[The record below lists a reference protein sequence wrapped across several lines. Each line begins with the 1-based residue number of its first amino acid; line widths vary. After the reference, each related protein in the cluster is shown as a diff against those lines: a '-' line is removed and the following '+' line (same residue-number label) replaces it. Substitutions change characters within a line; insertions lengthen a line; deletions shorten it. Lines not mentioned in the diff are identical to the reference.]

1 MADGAANLH
10 STAESE
16 EKSRK
21 NDDVATKRPR
31 RRTEQHESVN
41 PTKNIQEK
49 KRRQRRH
56 QRRKKTVS
64 NLKCEIAE
72 KDENEV
78 VETTSSQTE
87 EGLAVTEQSLQAGES
102 LPKEEN
108 AEKSQG
114 RKKGFSDVKSKS
126 TEKDENKAGETTS
139 TQTEEGLFV
148 NEQSLQAGQN
158 VQKEENAE
166 KSQKDAQMVEAQTQ
180 TKTHKGRHK
189 FTQTAVVFQKDQE
202 TQTDFLD
209 SKQDDTQ
216 RKDIQPA
223 SAGPAETEPELQQS
237 SATPGPKDDPVKGST
252 TESMAKNE
260 NDQPG
265 GSSAEAATSQSDK
278 DGQPKSYATA
288 VSGGGGGEKQS
299 SLTASKKAADQ
310 TLSTR
315 DRSPVRPPPGVP
327 MFTLHMYAVLDKKF
341 RFNQEHDT
349 LLMCFEGG
357 GNLPFKIT
365 HFVGLKQEGYLVEAQ
380 LSVEENTLTRGLQV
394 RYCYGVK
401 QRSKEV
407 IGAAYRTL
415 QIPVDT
421 TIKEMHLYEGF
432 ICRDDGRNVWKT
444 SLQWVGWKKSRG
456 DEISDAWQTSASTLL
471 NHIFQK
477 WTPSDRQSTTTLCEQ
492 LRHFTWSFISAQGRI
507 SYQDN
512 SKPPLVK
519 APELISETLVQILKG
534 EPKEKLPEKC
544 RSSSPLV
551 LGLSVF
557 MVARYC
563 SINLGV
569 KGWAELCLL
578 VTSEAAM
585 DTKSL
590 EELSA
595 SLGNPQFTVMGLM
608 NLCAQ
613 QALAELVLL
622 PPLLFRLRQ
631 PGADATKVG
640 PNVEEDD
647 WSGLKDIGFI
657 RFRENVTSYS
667 DKRRKMLSLIQ
678 KNLPAVAA
686 EMPLLLTSWLAL
698 IPFDDLPEFSRLTGV
713 GAEHLIQS
721 LLYRLRTR
729 REKMDLKQCEV
740 NVKLA
745 DKSLSHILMEADK
758 QKDRLAKSGSLQSA
772 FESSIS
778 VLKCTCEI
786 ARIVPWYQT
795 VVQSLQLVL
804 KLAEILE
811 MKLRGESE
819 EGEKA
824 SKQRVVEKLFAVQ
837 QRISEWRDELLQKPL
852 VSTKTLIYPKE
863 IELWDALLKV
873 ECFSED
879 VSSNWATR
887 LQKDLKKRI
896 NEVSDEDKVLI
907 WCLDSHAAALGKSH
921 HVVQNCFHEMF
932 HSAIKTI
939 CQRGKEGD
947 LMRSL
952 TLKVKDLPPRV
963 KSAVVVESAARFRD
977 NMVVQLLDPQSA
989 VNFLLSNCTWN
1000 FIQVDDTAGQV
1011 VHSCVE
1017 AVHLLVASL
1026 LEGSVSLGDLQTCL
1040 KYREQFKRLYQQYK
1054 KNTKSETSSADAD
1067 ILTQREKDLNA
1078 FMQRRQEIDTLIK
1091 MLAKATESIT
1101 VPEVSTLEAQHSA
1114 DLHAVSL
1121 NKLVLVQV
1129 VDAERKL
1136 QNIGPPPVL
1145 WYKISMNVL
1154 KMSSEMHK
1162 LHHSNLILSS
1172 WVKRAA
1178 SVAASRFPTS
1188 PPVQLTLTQ
1197 ISESIWMPLLEEFLH
1212 LGVRIA
1218 EANIRFRKLDQMLE
1232 DSGDQGDGK
1241 LLEKELDLM
1250 SEVISTAGGVT
1261 AEKNWVQTRLRQIQ
1275 EYRQLHD
1282 AAAAASA
1289 VLRIAQRMGLSGNFS
1304 KISSLRQL
1312 DEDSFK
1318 ERVLKSLTDDM
1329 SHARQQLSAVTR
1341 EHTACL
1347 VEFLNSQP
1355 LISWVRENLRTMSD
1369 VKVYVELAS
1378 ISAGE
1383 NDTEIDQVACFHD
1396 AVTGYGPLL
1405 YSLSPQTG
1413 FQEFMACAQQVW
1425 DAQSRD
1431 EKLPDKL
1438 RESTRLLSW
1447 LKALKETHGSVEQS
1461 SLSLASSI
1469 NTHGVY
1475 HVSWSSE
1482 KTEKRCLQ
1490 NMVLVTVKAGNEVK
1504 SYKLEDLLELQN
1516 KLMLMSS
1523 KGEHGREQ
1531 VNRFTEVFQGVQR
1544 VGSILLQMQTSG
1556 NMLFRDWSAEV
1567 HCCPQQQPCI
1577 SITFLSLSGEQTLYS
1592 GEVTEQ
1598 LRKLAQSM
1606 DSCHKEWCAFI
1617 GEMRSRFSLLNH
1629 FTSEQL
1635 VYLCHW
1641 IHKVCQSQ
1649 TSVPQQLWHLLF
1661 PIKPQCTVN
1670 DVRVAYTN
1678 AVSMSSQ
1685 DDESSDD
1692 EEFCEAIMDVTAA
1705 ASKHAEEDLE
1715 EDHDLMQFS
1724 TDEEEDD
1731 DVNEGKLDNL
1741 WRRFNGN
1748 MSQYLEESL
1757 DILTLAQLLECLSE
1771 TNPLHM
1777 IRNLPPGLQMGKP
1790 NLVLC
1795 PSAEVFTTTLSFYM
1809 ESPEQPLP
1817 SSDEVLVCREQTTRE
1832 EVEIFLRRALC
1843 QVSRENCQ
1851 KIYSL
1856 VNPGVLGYEASE
1868 ALVELYEGLE
1878 KTASPHYRLVIVSPV
1893 VHQHRCVPSY
1903 FSNYKVQTG
1912 MNLTEQSAR
1921 KYLHHHFTLSTLSQD
1936 PVALVSPDQLSVWM
1950 VSSVRPSVGKSLYV
1964 KRLFEKFQ
1972 QKSPRAKHVRIRL
1985 IEASVDVDSL
1995 VITLT
2000 ERLSQLR
2007 EQDPVLL
2014 HIDSA
2019 GVRSGLEELLFRLL
2033 VLGCLSDS
2041 HGMLWRKNKAHLITV
2056 EVLKAITYHQNQA
2069 KEVRVGLLEILPT
2082 IHCKAPKEVMQ
2093 LLGSPRLIGH
2103 NRFDPLVDEQE
2114 FFSEGIQRPYQY
2126 LRLYF
2131 QNQRLD
2137 RFYYQ
2142 KGSKVGNPRD
2152 CLRLLL
2158 LHCGME
2164 NPSWGE
2170 LKNFSWFLNV
2180 QLKDCE
2186 VSVFCDPDFL
2196 ADHLPGFK
2204 DFIVKFMIHMARD
2217 FASPSLNTS
2226 DESPTLHIES
2236 NPEDDLLTRL
2246 SIRKR
2251 WENESHPYIFFNA
2264 DHSSMSF
2271 LGFNVQMCERRNT
2284 LRAVDP
2290 HSNKV
2295 LIESVMSLELFNGL
2309 QLQRISLTEDFDQ
2322 LPRSDKIKRISCV
2335 VGATRGIMDRNFDP
2349 DPTYELTADNV
2360 MKMLAIH
2367 MRFRC
2372 GIPVVIMGET
2382 GCGKTRLVR
2391 FLCTLQREERPVEN
2405 MVLVKVH
2412 GGTTAEM
2419 IYRKVREAE
2428 VLAHK
2433 NQQQHNLDTILFFD
2447 EANTTEAIFAI
2458 KEILCDQTMKGERL
2472 RPESGLK
2479 IIAACN
2485 PYRKHSLEMVERLE
2499 RAGLGYR
2506 VKANETEDRLGKVPL
2521 RQLVYRVHPLPPSMV
2536 SLVWDFGQ
2544 LSDLTELSYIE
2555 QIVQKK
2561 VFDHRLPASCNN
2573 IISNVL
2579 AASQK
2584 YMRSR
2589 KNECSF
2595 VSLRDVERSM
2605 KVLVWFYQH
2614 SQDIFTDIAN
2624 LSDDQRTLKCLILAV
2639 GVCYYPSLVAKEDY
2653 LEEICRYFPRPVNCV
2668 PALQA
2673 EISSCQDLFL
2683 KNVQTRET
2691 IAKNIALKENVFLM
2705 VVCIELRIPLFLVG
2719 KPGSSKSLAKT
2730 VVADA
2735 MQGQN
2740 SHCELFKKLKQVHMV
2755 SFQCSPHSS
2764 PEGIIGTFRNCAR
2777 FQKDKNMD
2785 EYVSVVVLDEIGL
2798 AEDSPQ
2804 MPLKTLHPLLE
2815 DGCIDNDKPDPHMKV
2830 GFVGISNW
2838 ALDPAKMN
2846 RGIFVSRWDPSE
2858 DELVE
2863 TAKGICSSS
2872 KQILLK
2878 IKHLFPSLAKAFLN
2892 ICNATSK
2899 NQFFGLRDYYSLV
2912 KMVFAAVKATQQE
2925 PNGEQLV
2932 EVILRNF
2939 SGQPDCFDPVIFF
2952 QDVLQDLTEIPR
2964 PRTLQMI
2971 LRNLD
2976 HGIKEESRY
2985 LLLLTTNNAALH
2997 ILQQQVF
3004 AKGDYP
3010 PPEIIFG
3017 SGFPKDQEYAQICR
3031 NVNRVKTCMETGR
3044 TVVLLNMQNLYES
3057 LYDALNQY
3065 YVYLSKQQYVDLG
3078 LGSHRVKCRVH
3089 TNFRLVVVEDQK
3101 KVYEHFPVPLI
3112 NRLEKHRVDRSTDLE
3127 AWQHRVLNK
3136 LREWVKAFSGEAN
3149 DDFKPSDIFIG
3160 FHGDACASALLQAL
3174 EKRQQTASDTGVEQ
3188 EEEDKP
3194 KTLEPDDQDQVA
3206 ETEHNEF
3213 VDAMDIEQETE
3224 IMDKNDET
3232 SEVIDDR
3239 NMLENEELMETENDE
3254 SPRENEEEVFSL
3266 AKSLLLNCATPDAV
3280 VRLKYSDLSNQDKE
3294 KLQRLYFQ
3302 QQHHHSLRDFLGA
3315 CLNTH
3320 QDSSKFLEITT
3331 FSSLL
3336 TKLDVRGVAPAL
3348 GLNTDRILLL
3358 SLHQFDTEV
3367 SFCNK
3372 IRTFLQNAGSS
3383 LHLLIVQMDLEES
3396 QCSDE
3401 LIASAKYCTMNYMAS
3416 MDVQMC
3422 WVIFIVKVS
3431 RIPSQS
3437 RYIGFQGGFWHS
3449 VHIDDLRDSEDMSLN
3464 LSDFCGTLISTLL
3477 KPALQENQN
3486 ISEGMSLIN
3495 DSEDDRK
3502 VERAHLH
3509 SPSLVRSC
3517 IQKAVGLLRDP
3528 DNLTSR
3534 GLQRMHI
3541 LLAHLSTD
3549 QNPTSARFQRVLLSR
3564 LAETLAQR
3572 EEVMGAPKEWVSREA
3587 KKRQALQ
3594 EGGTLRHTLWRCLQ
3608 STVTPVL
3615 ASILEV
3621 IDRYSNLDLL
3631 SADRL
3636 SPGLMKLWM
3645 DILADLQVLH
3655 LAPPSNPS
3663 DSDQE
3668 VLVQHYFLLDSE
3680 QQSCS
3685 APFSWI
3691 IKMNLDNLWEESE
3704 FMPVSKEGSTERI
3717 LQFVSSF
3724 SSSGPGRHLQQ
3735 LSEEERWE
3743 YGLLFLQDFLLLS
3756 LKIKSKDEL
3765 KVFIRAMQGCLT
3777 ELQTSMGAA
3786 PDLSPAW
3793 IMAAAKHF
3801 AARLDMLSHM
3811 FLLQPQLAADV
3822 LQRGPMKSEQKEM
3835 VEDVLALGICVEQ
3848 IKLLTLTSLDEC
3860 RSFVDRVELLQPC
3873 LDRAFSQKYSALCS
3887 AACFQHLAS
3896 IRSLWHGMLVVAS
3909 FIQQI
3914 TFKMKQDDLKLKE
3927 LSLKHCNLHLNLMQ
3941 ESPDVRS
3948 VNTLEQ
3954 LIRILNS
3961 FHDECISRD
3970 LRFGISCPVCLLEFT
3985 EPSVLPCQHVI
3996 CLPCLQ
4002 KSVQQNRHYCPKC
4015 RTELPNNFTATVSRS
4030 VKVALEQQA
4039 AIRHCCNSFFLEVVS
4054 RFCLSEGQKPK
4065 EGVVELLFSLLVSAN
4080 GDVYR
4085 TRELTPFL
4093 ECVDNSPMVR
4103 SVLPKLLLQYSFD
4116 QVKTHIQNYLR
4127 NLENNLWDQEDCT
4140 ELYLLFANCF
4150 QDSLLCSAARE
4161 VDPAAE
4167 HQAEVGFLSRIVRKQ
4182 IPDRQEDPAEF
4193 LLNIARLKICL
4204 STAAKLLEKAIAQ
4217 GGPAM
4222 DTEYLRQVRGL
4233 FEYGSNDW
4241 LRVYLLR
4248 ALDRCSG
4255 MDFIV
4260 SLMNSP
4266 ACRWIFPP
4274 LLLQLQRMI
4283 PTNVDH
4289 FLCCGMSYRD
4299 LRNAVG
4305 QVLLENRSD
4314 SFVTELQKLR
4324 GSQVSLVALALFRR
4338 VTCRYRSPDAS
4349 LHPSTQEIGRL
4360 KALLRNINRNELRE
4374 FCSALLMNRI
4384 GQTGSNFHIS
4394 SNLSSLRQTLLEL
4407 LVHLD
4412 SVLLCGNP
4420 LLVPLHLIAF
4430 QPENVP
4436 NLYLPTMP
4444 DDHTTDARL
4453 WLSEKKL
4460 QMYTCAKG
4468 HVCFVG
4474 ECGKPV
4480 VRSFCPD
4487 CGLPIGGERHVPVEG
4502 FTQHIQQR
4510 DQTRTGH
4517 VLGEAHRR
4525 SEAPERRMTS
4535 AQSGILRLLMHLAML
4550 QGAMKNQRRVS
4561 DMIHPRPLDVF
4572 QFLWDHLE
4580 RDMKVLGKTLDQN
4593 RDNTAVMV
4601 HLILTRFPEASRGAR
4616 PDLSSRQE
4624 RRRWEE
4630 LVCDSAI
4637 NPVLQD
4643 LQRNLEEAQERIS
4656 SDDGLSGSPLMTLLS
4671 ADPGRMLS
4679 LPSNCPTDRS
4689 SFWSLRETMTV
4700 ERFSQLVGE
4709 MSGHDSLPL
4718 LSLFMKKV
4726 HCVRQ
4731 LHHLPEL
4738 AALQSDLLRVFPL
4751 TSASSASQTVA
4762 QALQQIPAGFQKVL
4776 VERVDKFISVWNLLR
4791 AEVANNS
4798 ADLGADVNLCEKELT
4813 EESSSEYLRPSR
4825 RGPGSCLQTLVD
4837 FLLETHN
4844 SLVREARKM
4853 SGQKDSDYSVPLER
4867 ISETQLT
4874 LCHPE
4879 RELLPLILANCNYT
4893 LQKGGQTGSSYDLRV
4908 IQTQLARRFL
4918 AGKPL
4923 IQADTSRYLNRSL
4936 QDFSVV
4942 LAEVREKIHQ
4952 EALKG
4957 SVSSATTTVLRSY
4970 TDVCDAVFVIEI
4982 GLRFL
4987 GKGGG
4992 DPEGQL
4998 LSYLTDSLKMGP
5010 QISNTVAKGLV
5021 ESKVKHSIFTWQ
5033 LLNSW
5038 KSELMLSR
5046 KQDPFQKLPSEF
5058 QQKLSEEERR
5068 RMKAFFTVTDVET
5081 FALELHEIL
5090 LLKTSGAVPEE
5101 RYQPQWDIRC
5111 TLESHLEQKNLPPL
5125 QGLEELPE
5133 DILLGKGADVWRAA
5147 VEFKRR

>member
-1 MADGAANLH
+1 M
-10 STAESE
+10 
-16 EKSRK
+16 
-21 NDDVATKRPR
+21 
-31 RRTEQHESVN
+31 
-41 PTKNIQEK
+41 
-49 KRRQRRH
+49 
-56 QRRKKTVS
+56 
-64 NLKCEIAE
+64 
-72 KDENEV
+72 
-78 VETTSSQTE
+78 
-87 EGLAVTEQSLQAGES
+87 
-102 LPKEEN
+102 
-108 AEKSQG
+108 
-114 RKKGFSDVKSKS
+114 
-126 TEKDENKAGETTS
+126 
-139 TQTEEGLFV
+139 
-148 NEQSLQAGQN
+148 
-158 VQKEENAE
+158 
-166 KSQKDAQMVEAQTQ
+166 
-180 TKTHKGRHK
+180 
-189 FTQTAVVFQKDQE
+189 
-202 TQTDFLD
+202 
-209 SKQDDTQ
+209 
-216 RKDIQPA
+216 
-223 SAGPAETEPELQQS
+223 
-237 SATPGPKDDPVKGST
+237 
-252 TESMAKNE
+252 
-260 NDQPG
+260 
-265 GSSAEAATSQSDK
+265 
-278 DGQPKSYATA
+278 
-288 VSGGGGGEKQS
+288 
-299 SLTASKKAADQ
+299 
-310 TLSTR
+310 
-315 DRSPVRPPPGVP
+315 
-327 MFTLHMYAVLDKKF
+327 
-341 RFNQEHDT
+341 
-349 LLMCFEGG
+349 
-357 GNLPFKIT
+357 
-365 HFVGLKQEGYLVEAQ
+365 
-380 LSVEENTLTRGLQV
+380 
-394 RYCYGVK
+394 
-401 QRSKEV
+401 
-407 IGAAYRTL
+407 
-415 QIPVDT
+415 
-421 TIKEMHLYEGF
+421 
-432 ICRDDGRNVWKT
+432 
-444 SLQWVGWKKSRG
+444 
-456 DEISDAWQTSASTLL
+456 
-471 NHIFQK
+471 
-477 WTPSDRQSTTTLCEQ
+477 
-492 LRHFTWSFISAQGRI
+492 
-507 SYQDN
+507 
-512 SKPPLVK
+512 
-519 APELISETLVQILKG
+519 VQILKG

-551 LGLSVF
+551 LGVSVF
-557 MVARYC
+557 MITRYC
-563 SINLGV
+563 NINLGV

-585 DTKSL
+585 DTKNL

-595 SLGNPQFTVMGLM
+595 SLGDPQYTVIGLM

-613 QALAELVLL
+613 GAVAELVLL

-647 WSGLKDIGFI
+647 WSGLKDVGFI
-657 RFRENVTSYS
+657 RFRENVQFHS
-667 DKRRKMLSLIQ
+667 DKRRTMLSLIQ
-678 KNLPAVAA
+678 KNLPAAAA

-698 IPFDDLPEFSRLTGV
+698 IPFDDLPEFSHLTGV
-713 GAEHLIQS
+713 RAEHLIQS
-721 LLYRLRTR
+721 LLYRLRK
-729 REKMDLKQCEV
+729 KMDLKQCEA
-740 NVKLA
+740 NVRLA
-745 DKSLSHILMEADK
+745 DKSLRHILMEADK

-772 FESSIS
+772 LESSIS
-778 VLKCTCEI
+778 VLKYTCDI
-786 ARIVPWYQT
+786 ARIISWYQT
-795 VVQSLQLVL
+795 VVLSLQLVL

-819 EGEKA
+819 EGEEA
-824 SKQRVVEKLFAVQ
+824 SRQKVVEKLFAVQ

-852 VSTKTLIYPKE
+852 VSGKTLIYPKE

-873 ECFSED
+873 EWLSED
-879 VSSNWATR
+879 VSSSWATR

-907 WCLDSHAAALGKSH
+907 WCLDSPAAALGRSH

-932 HSAIKTI
+932 HSAVKTI

-952 TLKVKDLPPRV
+952 TSKVKDLPPKV
-963 KSAVVVESAARFRD
+963 TSAVVVESAARFRD
-977 NMVVQLLDPQSA
+977 NMAVQLLEPQSA
-989 VNFLLSNCTWN
+989 VNFLLSNCGTCTWTSV
-1000 FIQVDDTAGQV
+1000 QVDDTAGQV

-1017 AVHLLVASL
+1017 AVRLLVASL
-1026 LEGSVSLGDLQTCL
+1026 LEGSVSLGHLQTCL
-1040 KYREQFKRLYQQYK
+1040 KYREQFKQLYQQYK
-1054 KNTKSETSSADAD
+1054 KNTKSETAPADAD
-1067 ILTQREKDLNA
+1067 VVLTQREKDLNA
-1078 FMQRRQEIDTLIK
+1078 FMQRKQEIDTLIK
-1091 MLAKATESIT
+1091 MLAKVTESIT
-1101 VPEVSTLEAQHSA
+1101 VPEVLTLEAQHSA

-1121 NKLVLVQV
+1121 NKLVLVQA
-1129 VDAERKL
+1129 VDAEKRL
-1136 QNIGPPPVL
+1136 QKTGPPPVL

-1154 KMSSEMHK
+1154 KMSSEMHR

-1172 WVKRAA
+1172 WVKQAA
-1178 SVAASRFPTS
+1178 SVAASKFPAS
-1188 PPVQLTLTQ
+1188 PPVQLTLSQ
-1197 ISESIWMPLLEEFLH
+1197 ISESIWTPLLEEFSH
-1212 LGVRIA
+1212 LGVSIA

-1232 DSGDQGDGK
+1232 DSGDEGDGK

-1250 SEVISTAGGVT
+1250 SEVICTPGGVT
-1261 AEKNWVQTRLRQIQ
+1261 AEKDWVQTRLRQIQ

-1289 VLRIAQRMGLSGNFS
+1289 VLRIAERMGLSGNFS
-1304 KISSLRQL
+1304 EIRSLSFFIQQME

-1318 ERVLKSLTDDM
+1318 QRVLGSLTDDM
-1329 SHARQQLSAVTR
+1329 FHARQQLSAVSR

-1347 VEFLNSQP
+1347 EEFLKSQP

-1396 AVTGYGPLL
+1396 AVMGYGPLL
-1405 YSLSPQTG
+1405 YSLSRETG
-1413 FQEFMACAQQVW
+1413 FQEFMMCAQQVW

-1475 HVSWSSE
+1475 HVGWSRD

-1617 GEMRSRFSLLNH
+1617 SEMRSRFSLLNH

-1641 IHKVCQSQ
+1641 IHKVCQRQ

-1670 DVRVAYTN
+1670 DVRVAYYN

-1685 DDESSDD
+1685 DDEDSDD
-1692 EEFCEAIMDVTAA
+1692 EEEICEAVMDVTAA
-1705 ASKHAEEDLE
+1705 ASK
-1715 EDHDLMQFS
+1715 
-1724 TDEEEDD
+1724 
-1731 DVNEGKLDNL
+1731 LDNL
-1741 WRRFNGN
+1741 WRRFKGN

-1777 IRNLPPGLQMGKP
+1777 IRNLPPGLQVGKP

-1795 PSAEVFTTTLSFYM
+1795 PSAEVFTTTLSIYM

-1843 QVSRENCQ
+1843 QVAREKCE

-1868 ALVELYEGLE
+1868 ALVELYESLE
-1878 KTASPHYRLVIVSPV
+1878 RSAGPHYRLVIVSPV

-1912 MNLTEQSAR
+1912 VNLREESAR
-1921 KYLHHHFTLSTLSQD
+1921 KYLRHHFTLSTLSQD

-1950 VSSVRPSVGKSLYV
+1950 VSSSRPAVGKSLYV

-1972 QKSPRAKHVRIRL
+1972 QKSPRATHVRIRL

-2041 HGMLWRKNKAHLITV
+2041 HGVLWRKNKAHLITV

-2069 KEVRVGLLEILPT
+2069 KETIKMKVGLLEILPT

-2093 LLGSPRLIGH
+2093 LLGSPRQ

-2114 FFSEGIQRPYQY
+2114 FSSEGIQRPYQY
-2126 LRLYF
+2126 LRLYS

-2137 RFYYQ
+2137 RFNYQ
-2142 KGSKVGNPRD
+2142 KGSRVGDPRD

-2158 LHCGME
+2158 RHCGME

-2226 DESPTLHIES
+2226 DESPSLHIES
-2236 NPEDDLLTRL
+2236 NQEDDLLTRL

-2251 WENESHPYIFFNA
+2251 WENESHPYIFFNS

-2271 LGFNVQMCERRNT
+2271 LGFNVQICQRRKT

-2290 HSNKV
+2290 HSNEV
-2295 LIESVMSLELFNGL
+2295 LIENVMSLELFNGL
-2309 QLQRISLTEDFDQ
+2309 QRQRISLTEDFDE

-2391 FLCTLQREERPVEN
+2391 FLCTLQREERPIEN

-2458 KEILCDQTMKGERL
+2458 KEILCDQTMEGESL

-2485 PYRKHSLEMVERLE
+2485 PYRKHSPEMVERLE

-2544 LSDLTELSYIE
+2544 LSDSTELSYIK

-2561 VFDHRLPASCNN
+2561 VSDHRLPASCNS
-2573 IISNVL
+2573 IISDVL

-2614 SQDIFTDIAN
+2614 SRDIFTNIAN
-2624 LSDDQRTLKCLILAV
+2624 LSDDQRALKCLILAV

-2653 LEEICRYFPRPVNCV
+2653 LKEICQYFPRPVNCV
-2668 PALQA
+2668 PALQE

-2683 KNVQTRET
+2683 QNVQTRET

-2740 SHCELFKKLKQVHMV
+2740 SHCKLFKKLKQVHMV

-2777 FQKDKNMD
+2777 FQKDKNME

-2863 TAKGICSSS
+2863 TASGICSSS

-2892 ICNATSK
+2892 ICNETSK

-2912 KMVFAAVKATQQE
+2912 KMLFAAVKATQQE

-2939 SGQPDCFDPVIFF
+2939 SGQPDGFDPVLFF

-2976 HGIKEESRY
+2976 HGTKEESRY

-3101 KVYEHFPVPLI
+3101 KVYEYFPVPLI

-3127 AWQHRVLNK
+3127 AWQHHVLNK

-3174 EKRQQTASDTGVEQ
+3174 EKRQQTVSD
-3188 EEEDKP
+3188 
-3194 KTLEPDDQDQVA
+3194 
-3206 ETEHNEF
+3206 
-3213 VDAMDIEQETE
+3213 
-3224 IMDKNDET
+3224 
-3232 SEVIDDR
+3232 
-3239 NMLENEELMETENDE
+3239 
-3254 SPRENEEEVFSL
+3254 RENEEEVFSL

-3315 CLNTH
+3315 CLNTN

-3348 GLNTDRILLL
+3348 GLHTDRILLL

-3372 IRTFLQNAGSS
+3372 IRTFLQYAGSS
-3383 LHLLIVQMDLEES
+3383 LHLLIIQMDLEES

-3477 KPALQENQN
+3477 KPALQGTKHQPGFSCHFVLQMKFKSRPRILCIIIVLTENQN
-3486 ISEGMSLIN
+3486 VSEGMRLIN

-3541 LLAHLSTD
+3541 LLTHLSTD

-3572 EEVMGAPKEWVSREA
+3572 EEVMAAPKEWVSKEA

-3636 SPGLMKLWM
+3636 SPGLVKLWM
-3645 DILADLQVLH
+3645 DILADSQVLH
-3655 LAPPSNPS
+3655 LPPPSNPS

-3691 IKMNLDNLWEESE
+3691 IKMNLDSLWEESE
-3704 FMPVSKEGSTERI
+3704 FMPGLRPA
-3717 LQFVSSF
+3717 LNQFVSSF

-3743 YGLLFLQDFLLLS
+3743 YGRLFLQDFLLLS

-3765 KVFIRAMQGCLT
+3765 KFVQLAMQGCLT

-3793 IMAAAKHF
+3793 IMAAAKYF
-3801 AARLDMLSHM
+3801 TARLDMLSHM

-3822 LQRGPMKSEQKEM
+3822 LQRGSMNSEQKEM

-3848 IKLLTLTSLDEC
+3848 IKLLTVTSLDEC
-3860 RSFVDRVELLQPC
+3860 RSFVGRVELLQPC
-3873 LDRAFSQKYSALCS
+3873 LDRAFSQKYGALCS

-3896 IRSLWHGMLVVAS
+3896 IRSLWHGMIVVAS

-3914 TFKMKQDDLKLKE
+3914 TFKVKQDDSKLKE
-3927 LSLKHCNLHLNLMQ
+3927 LSLKHCNLHLNQLMQ

-3970 LRFGISCPVCLLEFT
+3970 LRRFGISCPVCLLEFT

-4002 KSVQQNRHYCPKC
+4002 KCVQQNRRFCPKC
-4015 RTELPNNFTATVSRS
+4015 RTELPNNFTPTVSRG

-4039 AIRHCCNSFFLEVVS
+4039 AIRRRCNSFFLEVVS
-4054 RFCLSEGQKPK
+4054 RFCLSEGQKPE

-4080 GDVYR
+4080 AVVAGDVYR

-4116 QVKTHIQNYLR
+4116 QVKIHIQNYLR
-4127 NLENNLWDQEDCT
+4127 NLENNLLDQEDRT

-4167 HQAEVGFLSRIVRKQ
+4167 HQADVRFLSRIARKQ
-4182 IPDRQEDPAEF
+4182 TPDRQEDPAEF

-4204 STAAKLLEKAIAQ
+4204 NTAAKLLEKTPAQ
-4217 GGPAM
+4217 DEKIGGQAM
-4222 DTEYLRQVRGL
+4222 ATEYLRQVRGL
-4233 FEYGSNDW
+4233 FEYGGNDW

-4248 ALDRCSG
+4248 ALHRCSG
-4255 MDFIV
+4255 MESIM

-4266 ACRWIFPP
+4266 ACRWIFPAQ
-4274 LLLQLQRMI
+4274 LLQLQVQHFDTRMI

-4289 FLCCGMSYRD
+4289 FLCCGTSYRD
-4299 LRNAVG
+4299 LRNAVD
-4305 QVLLENRSD
+4305 QFLLENRSD
-4314 SFVTELQKLR
+4314 SFVTELQVRAAPEKLR

-4338 VTCRYRSPDAS
+4338 VTCRYRSPDTNM
-4349 LHPSTQEIGRL
+4349 HPSTQERERL
-4360 KALLRNINRNELRE
+4360 KALLRNIDRNELRE

-4384 GQTGSNFHIS
+4384 GRTGSDLHIS
-4394 SNLSSLRQTLLEL
+4394 SDLSGLRQTLLEL

-4436 NLYLPTMP
+4436 DLYLPTMP
-4444 DDHTTDARL
+4444 DDHTSEARQ
-4453 WLSEKKL
+4453 WLREQRL
-4460 QMYTCAKG
+4460 QEYTCANG

-4487 CGLPIGGERHVPVEG
+4487 CRLPIGGESHVPVAG
-4502 FTQHIQQR
+4502 FTQHNHHR

-4517 VLGEAHRR
+4517 ILGEAHRR
-4525 SEAPERRMTS
+4525 SDVPERQMTS

-4550 QGAMKNQRRVS
+4550 QGAVKNHRRVS
-4561 DMIHPRPLDVF
+4561 EMIHIHPLDVF
-4572 QFLWDHLE
+4572 QFLWHHLE

-4593 RDNTAVMV
+4593 SDDTAVMV
-4601 HLILTRFPEASRGAR
+4601 HLILTRLPEGRAIFTTTFQGAR
-4616 PDLSSRQE
+4616 PDLSSRQGRE
-4624 RRRWEE
+4624 RWEK

-4643 LQRNLEEAQERIS
+4643 LQRNLGEAQERIA
-4656 SDDGLSGSPLMTLLS
+4656 SDDGLSGSPLMTLLF

-4689 SFWSLRETMTV
+4689 SFWTLRETMTV

-4709 MSGHDSLPL
+4709 KSGHDSLPL
-4718 LSLFMKKV
+4718 LSLFMKKDY
-4726 HCVRQ
+4726 CVRQ

-4751 TSASSASQTVA
+4751 TSVRNASANSLLSSSSS
-4762 QALQQIPAGFQKVL
+4762 GFQKVL
-4776 VERVDKFISVWNLLR
+4776 TERVNKFINVWNLLR

-4813 EESSSEYLRPSR
+4813 VESSSEYLRPCR

-4844 SLVREARKM
+4844 GLVRETRRV
-4853 SGQKDSDYSVPLER
+4853 SGQEDSDYSVPLER

-4879 RELLPLILANCNYT
+4879 RELLPLVLANCNYT
-4893 LQKGGQTGSSYDLRV
+4893 LQKGGQTDSSYDLRV

-4923 IQADTSRYLNRSL
+4923 IQAVNTYLNRSL

-4942 LAEVREKIHQ
+4942 LAEVRGKINQ

-4957 SVSSATTTVLRSY
+4957 SVSSATTTVMRSY
-4970 TDVCDAVFVIEI
+4970 TDVCDAVFVVEI

-4987 GKGGG
+4987 GKAGG

-5010 QISNTVAKGLV
+5010 QISNAVAKGLG
-5021 ESKVKHSIFTWQ
+5021 ESKLKHSIFTWQ

-5038 KSELMLSR
+5038 KSELMLSK
-5046 KQDPFQKLPSEF
+5046 KQDPFHKLPPEF
-5058 QQKLSEEERR
+5058 QQKLSEEERK

-5081 FALELHEIL
+5081 FTLELHEIL
-5090 LLKTSGAVPEE
+5090 LLKTSNAVPEE
-5101 RYQPQWDIRC
+5101 RYQPQWDIKC
-5111 TLESHLEQKNLPPL
+5111 ILESHLEQKKLPPL
-5125 QGLEELPE
+5125 QGLEDLPE

-5147 VEFKRR
+5147 VEFKWSKTLM